1 MQFNFYDA
9 IILQSLY
16 TDKSENIKA
25 FVTSVIPYID
35 YLDHSIIS
43 YTELIESF
51 SKLICVGFLIQE
63 DDTLKLSPT
72 AIKILVQKHFGKK
85 NPLKIINEIEVYL
98 NLEFKLIEVIYKNQT
113 IELTQND
120 FDKIKKDYLKN

>member
-63 DDTLKLSPT
+63 DDTLKLSPA

-85 NPLKIINEIEVYL
+85 IHLK
-98 NLEFKLIEVIYKNQT
+98 
-113 IELTQND
+113 
-120 FDKIKKDYLKN
+120 